1 MVFRRNRGSFE
12 TSQNFSISDWSG
24 APIEQVS
31 GSAHHQHHSPLRSD
45 GSTDVSTDPS
55 DTLRDSGISDE
66 NSVMTLPNMP
76 SLHPSATNIAAPP
89 SNTNTMPEMNLGSVY
104 NAIQSREASKSKD
117 CDTDAV
123 SDTPGGIDESFS
135 TRPSTIPRRRHSQE
149 MWDDTPQTLYRKSS
163 SGTYSR
169 KSSVTKIFKR
179 RGSDATADTLSSRT
193 SYSSSAGTNIWTK
206 LLGGNNEALWDGIN
220 GKDAFD
226 DNDDELL
233 DDDQYYDNSCS
244 TSTKRCG
251 LSWWYEVKHWTK
263 TIYNH
268 PHIWMLSFAAFGV
281 LCGVGML
288 AINSQRDNY
297 IAKQKGTANFIVS
310 GICVCY

>member
-1 MVFRRNRGSFE
+1 MVFRRNRGSLVRR
-12 TSQNFSISDWSG
+12 FSISEWAG
-24 APIEQVS
+24 APIEQLS
-31 GSAHHQHHSPLRSD
+31 DSASD
-45 GSTDVSTDPS
+45 HNSSTEDISTNPS
-55 DTLRDSGISDE
+55 DDA
-66 NSVMTLPNMP
+66 P
-76 SLHPSATNIAAPP
+76 SP
-89 SNTNTMPEMNLGSVY
+89 PEMNLGSVY
-104 NAIQSREASKSKD
+104 NVIQTQTNREARNAEGD
-117 CDTDAV
+117 CASDGDATA
-123 SDTPGGIDESFS
+123 SDTPVHPESLRAPHRS
-135 TRPSTIPRRRHSQE
+135 LVKWEDDGKSGNYSRRRSSAAKLFHRRGL
-149 MWDDTPQTLYRKSS
+149 DDDATVEPSS
-163 SGTYSR
+163 S
-169 KSSVTKIFKR
+169 
-179 RGSDATADTLSSRT
+179 ASRT

-206 LLGGNNEALWDGIN
+206 LLGGNDFLWDGIN

-226 DNDDELL
+226 ESQDDEFE
-233 DDDQYYDNSCS
+233 DNSTNSLGNGPDGFKDDVKTCQ
-244 TSTKRCG
+244 TNMKRCS